1 MPTSGSSLSTGMA
14 KWLRAGSAC
23 WVYGTPTKA
32 DSPAPSSDSA
42 SPVADWLVLSQIT
55 SHPSTP
61 ASSASA
67 RPMFTRDP
75 ATRRGTVVAASNIL
89 LSGKP

>member
-1 MPTSGSSLSTGMA
+1 MA

-61 ASSASA
+61 ASTAPA
-67 RPMFTRDP
+67 PMP
-75 ATRRGTVVAASNIL
+75 AAKPSHSLPVWTQAA
-89 LSGKP
+89 